1 MKRDPKRGSTA
12 GQRSGDEVHLDE
24 WISPEIADE
33 HGHIR
38 AGKILEWMDV
48 VGVLAATR
56 HCRRQ
61 VVTASVDGLEL
72 RHSIRVGERVTM
84 TAAVGFTSPRSIGV
98 SVSMRHGLPHLSEP
112 LRSLSGYMTFVALDA
127 GGKALEVPQFRPE
140 TPAELVRFREGQL
153 RSEFRK
159 KMVAG
164 DLPALEAT
172 EAASAPGPERT
183 LLIRELLKMLPRSFQ
198 LPFEPGDRMRP
209 RDRHLSYVHK
219 IEPVHASRLNF
230 HGTLYGGTLMRW
242 IESSAQLS
250 ARAYLQGAAVRL
262 SGLHGLTFIRP
273 VEQHVFVHI
282 RSMIVHTAEAS
293 LTALVTVDAEDPLA
307 GTRVETLRA
316 FLTYAPEAR
325 ARGERLPV
333 APLDRV
339 REDETALFDEV
350 EHRLALQRTILGPG
364 EESDD
369 AARAPPLVR
378 RRRSGT

>member
-1 MKRDPKRGSTA
+1 MKRDAERGA
-12 GQRSGDEVHLDE
+12 GPDERSGDEVHLDE

-33 HGHIR
+33 HGHVR

-84 TAAVGFTSPRSIGV
+84 TASVAFTSSRSIGV
-98 SVSMRHGLPHLSEP
+98 SVSMRHGLLHLSEP
-112 LRSLSGYMTFVALDA
+112 LRSLCGYMTFVALDDA
-127 GGKALEVPQFRPE
+127 GKALPVPQFWPE
-140 TPAELVRFREGQL
+140 TPSELLRFREGQL

-159 KMVAG
+159 KAVAG
-164 DLPALEAT
+164 EL
-172 EAASAPGPERT
+172 AAPDPTAEGAAPGPERT
-183 LLIRELLKMLPRSFQ
+183 MLIRELLKMLPRSFK
-198 LPFEPGDRMRP
+198 LPFEPGDPVRP

-219 IEPVHASRLNF
+219 IEPVHRSRLNF

-242 IESSAQLS
+242 IESCAQLS
-250 ARAYLQGAAVRL
+250 ARAYMQGRPVRL
-262 SGLHGLTFIRP
+262 TGLHGLTFIRP

-307 GTRVETLRA
+307 AARVETLRA
-316 FLTYAPEAR
+316 FLTYEPAAEV
-325 ARGERLPV
+325 RGERPDV
-333 APLDRV
+333 APLDCA
-339 REDETALFDEV
+339 REEETALFKEV
-350 EHRLALQRTILGPG
+350 EHRLALQRTILAP
-364 EESDD
+364 EEEAED
-369 AARAPPLVR
+369 AARAQPLARGR
-378 RRRSGT
+378 RVAT